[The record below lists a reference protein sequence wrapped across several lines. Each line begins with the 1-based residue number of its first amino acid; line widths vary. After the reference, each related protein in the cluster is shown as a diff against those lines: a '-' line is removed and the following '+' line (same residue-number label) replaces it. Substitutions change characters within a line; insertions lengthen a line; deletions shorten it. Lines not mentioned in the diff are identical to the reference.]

1 MSVEV
6 SRRPIGATENSPAF
20 QRWVNVM
27 EKLPSPEGTKEVLEM
42 SGTTTTRSFFRPY
55 GTRFLLP
62 PIPTVETVGYS
73 RASLRDSEGVNAAS
87 PDRGSTNRSALSGMD
102 ALDYSQA
109 SVAGG
114 ADAGHRP
121 ALRTPGG
128 AR

>member
-1 MSVEV
+1 MSEEV

-27 EKLPSPEGTKEVLEM
+27 EKLPSPGGTKEVLDVAE
-42 SGTTTTRSFFRPY
+42 STTTRSFFLPY
-55 GTRFLLP
+55 GTRFPLP
-62 PIPTVETVGYS
+62 PTPTVETVGYS
-73 RASLRDSEGVNAAS
+73 RASLRDWEGVNAAL
-87 PDRGSTNRSALSGMD
+87 PDRGSACRSALSGMD

-114 ADAGHRP
+114 AAAGHRP
-121 ALRTPGG
+121 PLRTPGG